1 MKPLLH
7 ASLVNDPFKDPVV
20 YVDIL
25 WERRGILFDL
35 GCIHRLPPVS
45 LLKVSDIF
53 ISHTHIDHFI
63 GFDHFLRIVLNR
75 EKSVRVYGPK
85 GIINNVAGK
94 LAAYT
99 WNLVDRYNL
108 VIEVYEIDGPK
119 IRRGDFICSRGFAM
133 EDRGEFEH
141 NGVILDEPLFTV
153 SAVPLNHGIISMA
166 YSMAEKEHINISKD
180 ALERRGYQVGPWLK
194 DLKDKIRLG
203 ESGGVVKAST
213 KDGEELVPVAR
224 LEEAIVTISKGQKIS
239 YVVDVLYDEENLA
252 KIVGLIKDSDILF
265 IEAFFSEED
274 SVRAGER
281 YHLTS
286 RQAGEIAAL
295 AGVKELRLFHH
306 SPRYKETPNLLKSEA
321 MKYFRKG

>member
-53 ISHTHIDHFI
+53 VSHTHIDHFI

-75 EKSVRVYGPK
+75 EKSVRLYGPK
-85 GIINNVAGK
+85 GMISNVAGK

-119 IRRGDFICSRGFAM
+119 IRRGDFICARGFAM
-133 EDRGEFEH
+133 EEKGEFEH
-141 NGVILDEPLFTV
+141 NGVILDEPHFTV
-153 SAVPLNHGIISMA
+153 SAVPLSHGIISMA

-194 DLKDKIRLG
+194 DLKEKVRRRDLTG
-203 ESGGVVKAST
+203 EVMVPT
-213 KDGEELVPVAR
+213 KDGEEAVPVAK
-224 LEEAIVTISKGQKIS
+224 LEEAIITISRGQKIS
-239 YVVDVLYDEENLA
+239 YVVDVLYNEENLA
-252 KIVGLIKDSDILF
+252 KIVGLVKDSDVLF
-265 IEAFFSEED
+265 IEAFFSEGD

-286 RQAGEIAAL
+286 RQAGEIAAQ
-295 AGVKELRLFHH
+295 AGVKELRLLHH
-306 SPRYKETPNLLKSEA
+306 SPRYKDAPNLLKSEA
-321 MKYFRKG
+321 MKYFRRG